1 MGSKW
6 LITSNFERMQD
17 LISAVNTV
25 SIHAKLR
32 TAGIEDP
39 NDAPKLQQAKERLLA
54 FLDRF
59 QELIEDTE
67 RSQSRTVIG
76 ADPQL
81 GDLVLRYLDQKRHL
95 PEGSPLFSVSFDKL
109 RELIQTESLE
119 NVPEFIS
126 FMKELRSLL
135 EQHAYVDVV
144 DLIGEM

>member
-1 MGSKW
+1 MRSKW

-32 TAGIEDP
+32 MAGIEDP
-39 NDAPKLQQAKERLLA
+39 TDAPKLQRAKAILLA
-54 FLDRF
+54 LVDRF
-59 QELIEDTE
+59 QELIDDVE

-81 GDLVLRYLDQKRHL
+81 GDLVMRYLDQKRHL
-95 PEGSPLFSVSFDKL
+95 PEGSPQFAISFDRL
-109 RELIQTESLE
+109 RELIQTENME
-119 NVPEFIS
+119 NLLEFIS
-126 FMKELRSLL
+126 CLKQLRTLL